1 MAEQGISILRWRP
14 AQLRYWGL
22 KEKISGESLLRLAS
36 FGDPGFLG
44 LRGRSR
50 GGRSSPTACGR
61 SGAFYSYHVLVSF
74 LPEADEPLGLLHRH

>member
-1 MAEQGISILRWRP
+1 MAAGTTARQTG
-14 AQLRYWGL
+14 GL

-44 LRGRSR
+44 SRGRSR

-61 SGAFYSYHVLVSF
+61 SGAFILTTCGKF
-74 LPEADEPLGLLHRH
+74 FA